1 MTEDF
6 LVENEIELWTSP
18 DPRNTCNASGGLM
31 FIKHFQGFKDQKC
44 NIDCGC
50 GFDFQY
56 FLKGLIQLSIIIFYF
71 LC

>member
-1 MTEDF
+1 M
-6 LVENEIELWTSP
+6 ENEIELWTSP

-44 NIDCGC
+44 KIDSGC
-50 GFDFQY
+50 GFDFQ
-56 FLKGLIQLSIIIFYF
+56 LIFKRFDPIVNYYFYF